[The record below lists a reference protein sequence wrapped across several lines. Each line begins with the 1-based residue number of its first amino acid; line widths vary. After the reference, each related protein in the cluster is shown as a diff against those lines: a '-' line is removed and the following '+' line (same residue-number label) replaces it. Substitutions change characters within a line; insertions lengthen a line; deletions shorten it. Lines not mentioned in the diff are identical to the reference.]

1 MKFDEIYNELLNE
14 IKYPSRYD
22 DPDREEENHK
32 YDRGEWLSDQRYN
45 ASRGS
50 RSFTQKEGDVFTGK
64 DGRKWVRYKKADG
77 TLGVRPHKG

>member
-14 IKYPSRYD
+14 IKYYGQ
-22 DPDREEENHK
+22 DRQDQNNDRNAGLENDWKH
-32 YDRGEWLSDQRYN
+32 YE
-45 ASRGS
+45 
-50 RSFTQKEGDVFTGK
+50 RSPRPAQKEGDVFTGK